1 MPASRRSPPLLAW
14 YMAHGLA
21 SFMAA
26 LTSNAVYFF
35 AGYELH
41 QPAQVQLGM
50 AAGGGLVYTLGAL
63 FGGKM
68 VDRLG
73 QRRVAASM
81 AFACIPISLLGA
93 WAVAAHNLW
102 GVFIFLLLMNLATAP
117 LWPAIES
124 ALTCVP
130 GKLRLSTR
138 ITFYNINWSTTGF
151 VAGAVVGSL
160 ALWLSWRGVF
170 FIAAAMSL
178 MGWAIIVF
186 FSIPQSEIGAG
197 HVEDSPNERERT
209 KAILAAPQSKTLLHM
224 AWLSNMLSYVASN
237 TVTPVMPT
245 IAVFLGIK
253 SYALATAITSVWA
266 LARIGG
272 FLLTTFWTGWH
283 YRIHWMMISFT
294 ALVLGTIAL
303 LLSPTM
309 LVLVL
314 SQILFGI
321 ALAMLYSG
329 SLYYA
334 MHFSHGSG
342 ANAGIHEGLIGMGT
356 VLGPG
361 LAAISGSPDAV
372 LPKAI
377 AIFVILAMGGGVM
390 TVMAARTRGLAQ
402 VDPQSDGN
410 ISS

>member
-1 MPASRRSPPLLAW
+1 
-14 YMAHGLA
+14 
-21 SFMAA
+21 MAA

-41 QPAQVQLGM
+41 QPAEVQLGM
-50 AAGGGLVYTLGAL
+50 AAGGGVVYTLGAL

-81 AFACIPISLLGA
+81 AFTCIPVAFVGM
-93 WAVAAHNLW
+93 WAVAAHSLW
-102 GVFIFLLLMNLATAP
+102 GVLSFLLLMNLTTAP

-124 ALTCVP
+124 ALTRVP

-138 ITFYNINWSTTGF
+138 ITVYNLNWSSTGF
-151 VAGAVVGSL
+151 VAGAIVGSL
-160 ALWLSWRGVF
+160 ALWLSWSGVF
-170 FIAAAMSL
+170 IIAAVLSL
-178 MGWAIIVF
+178 MVWGIIVF
-186 FSIPQSEIGAG
+186 FSIPQSEISAG
-197 HVEDSPNERERT
+197 HVEDSPQELERT
-209 KAILAAPQSKTLLHM
+209 KAIMAAPQSKTLLHM

-245 IAVFLGIK
+245 IAVLLGIK

-266 LARIGG
+266 LARIAG

-283 YRIHWMMISFT
+283 YRIYWMMISFS

-303 LLSPTM
+303 LLSPTV
-309 LVLVL
+309 LVLVFA
-314 SQILFGI
+314 QILFGI

-334 MHFSHGSG
+334 MHLSHGSG
-342 ANAGIHEGLIGMGT
+342 ANAGIHEGLIGIGT

-361 LAAISGSPDAV
+361 LAAIAGSPDAV
-372 LPKAI
+372 APKAM
-377 AIFVILAMGGGVM
+377 AIFAILALGGGVM
-390 TVMAARTRGLAQ
+390 TVMATRARGLTK
-402 VDPQSDGN
+402 VDPQSDGHIN
-410 ISS
+410 S